1 MHVVARRPHRELHRA
16 AQKFK
21 LRHYF
26 LLTRVTRIFQKSV
39 FTKAAPS
46 SPGKTPLPGFFV
58 AHRER
63 RRMRVRAQPSRAGA
77 GRGRSLPC
85 FGVALCNGFYN
96 LNVLAAAALAPGASC
111 FLLTRSDELSP

>member
-58 AHRER
+58 ARRER
-63 RRMRVRAQPSRAGA
+63 HIAHGSTATFECGTWPRAEFHCFRIVIYNEFCKSDV
-77 GRGRSLPC
+77 LPARIL
-85 FGVALCNGFYN
+85 FSAH
-96 LNVLAAAALAPGASC
+96 AK
-111 FLLTRSDELSP
+111 R